1 MNQKILRQI
10 TTYTVFPPMSTLMM
24 FLIGALILAGLVY
37 FINKPKKDK
46 KGSGP
51 RSYAEEAMM
60 YERYGQ
66 I

>member
-37 FINKPKKDK
+37 FMNKPRKDK
-46 KGSGP
+46 KDGE
-51 RSYAEEAMM
+51 RRMYADEAAM
-60 YERYGQ
+60 YERQ
-66 I
+66 TF